1 MSGRNAVCVLQTNRL
16 SQSSTRSDDIVAVRP
31 TRRFA
36 ARDTTTAGSFVDCG
50 RRRSLPWWPYHFA
63 RRGVGLVFRGRL
75 DLGPAE
81 GQQHLPIGP
90 AGRESQQPPVDGNLP
105 AADAEKPA
113 EVDDGCGWMAV
124 GGDDDINHKAQIL
137 AVRPDDLFS

>member
-1 MSGRNAVCVLQTNRL
+1 
-16 SQSSTRSDDIVAVRP
+16 
-31 TRRFA
+31 
-36 ARDTTTAGSFVDCG
+36 
-50 RRRSLPWWPYHFA
+50 
-63 RRGVGLVFRGRL
+63 L

-90 AGRESQQPPVDGNLP
+90 AGRESQQPPVDGNFA

-137 AVRPDDLFS
+137 AVGPDDFFAENACRFVRR